1 MDKFA
6 VDVRSVSDGL
16 QVTDLTTWMIALD
29 ESTSMLELND
39 SLAGRLYLAED
50 KKVDME
56 TTVGILSVVK

>member
-16 QVTDLTTWMIALD
+16 QVTDLATWMIALD